1 MLVWLQMRIK
11 EIKKRLYNLILLEL
25 KVSELASL
33 MILEFSNKFSELKI
47 FTWCVVIRVQLFA
60 AEKLWLVVLSS
71 IIITK
76 FTPLRGF

>member
-1 MLVWLQMRIK
+1 MRIK
-11 EIKKRLYNLILLEL
+11 EIKKRLHNLILLEL
-25 KVSELASL
+25 KVMELASL

-47 FTWCVVIRVQLFA
+47 FAWCSVIRVQLFA
-60 AEKLWLVVLSS
+60 AEKLWLVVLIS

>member
-11 EIKKRLYNLILLEL
+11 EIRKRLHNLILLEL

-47 FTWCVVIRVQLFA
+47 FT
-60 AEKLWLVVLSS
+60 
-71 IIITK
+71 
-76 FTPLRGF
+76 